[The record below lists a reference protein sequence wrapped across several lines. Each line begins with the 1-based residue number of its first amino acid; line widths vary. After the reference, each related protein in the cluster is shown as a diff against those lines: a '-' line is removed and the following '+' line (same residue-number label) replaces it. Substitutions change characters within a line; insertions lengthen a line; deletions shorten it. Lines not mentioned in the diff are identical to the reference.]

1 MVDRTAPARRTHGR
15 KGSGRKRWSDLTGR
29 QKAGVLVLASVQL
42 SLVAS
47 AWADLAT
54 RPRDQVNGNKGTWA
68 AVIPVNFFGPILYF
82 WKGIRR

>member
-1 MVDRTAPARRTHGR
+1 MPDRTALTRTTP
-15 KGSGRKRWSDLTGR
+15 GRKRWGDLTDR

-54 RPRDQVNGNKGTWA
+54 RPRDEVNGNKGMWA
-68 AVIPVNFFGPILYF
+68 AVIPVNFLGPILYF
-82 WKGIRR
+82 WRGIRR